1 MGSALDL
8 WTAYRE
14 RAFLTS
20 PQPFLGYFFMLED
33 CKASN
38 RPVKVQEP
46 HFKVFPEFVGAS
58 YLRRYELFCRKL
70 VLERHYTA
78 SAFIASTADGGIKG
92 RFSTPAEDLSL
103 ERFAR
108 VLVAI
113 WGALD
118 RNMETTVH
126 RLINGD
132 SRNLSFLSDDSIHLV
147 VTSPP
152 YWNLK
157 RYNENPDQLGHI
169 QDYEAFLL
177 ELEKV
182 WRHIY
187 RILVPGGRLVCV
199 VGDVCVARREF
210 GRHLV
215 FPLHGDICVICR
227 RIGFDNLNPII
238 WHKIANASYEVE
250 NGSKFL
256 GKPYEPNAIIKNDI
270 EFILMQR
277 KPGGYR
283 KPTNEQ
289 RDASRIAKDDFD
301 RWFQQIWNITG
312 ASTKRHPAPFPLELA
327 TRLVRMFSFTGDTVL
342 DPFCGSGTTMVAAL
356 RTDRNSIGVEI
367 DLEYCR
373 MTARYLKA
381 ETADLFSTAKLMFEK
396 AAAKT
401 KSGVKEDSTL
411 YEVRPARK
419 RLE

>member
-1 MGSALDL
+1 
-8 WTAYRE
+8 
-14 RAFLTS
+14 
-20 PQPFLGYFFMLED
+20 
-33 CKASN
+33 
-38 RPVKVQEP
+38 
-46 HFKVFPEFVGAS
+46 
-58 YLRRYELFCRKL
+58 
-70 VLERHYTA
+70 
-78 SAFIASTADGGIKG
+78 
-92 RFSTPAEDLSL
+92 
-103 ERFAR
+103 
-108 VLVAI
+108 
-113 WGALD
+113 
-118 RNMETTVH
+118 MEMTVH

-132 SRNLSFLSDDSIHLV
+132 SRDLSFLSDASVHLV

-169 QDYEAFLL
+169 QDYEAFLF

-182 WRHIY
+182 WRHVY

-199 VGDVCVARREF
+199 VGDVCVARRDF

-215 FPLHGDICVICR
+215 FPLHADICVICR

-238 WHKIANASYEVE
+238 WHKIANASYEVK

-256 GKPYEPNAIIKNDI
+256 GKPYEPNAIIKNDM

-283 KPTNEQ
+283 KPTNAQ
-289 RDASRIAKDDFD
+289 REASRIGKDDFG

-312 ASTKRHPAPFPLELA
+312 ASTKRHPAPFPLQLA

-356 RTDRNSIGVEI
+356 RTGRDSIGVEI
-367 DLEYCR
+367 DPEYCR

-381 ETADLFSTAKLMFEK
+381 ETADLFSNAELVFEK
-396 AAAKT
+396 AATEKA
-401 KSGVKEDSTL
+401 SCVEEDPGL
-411 YEVRPARK
+411 YQVRPARK
-419 RLE
+419 KLA